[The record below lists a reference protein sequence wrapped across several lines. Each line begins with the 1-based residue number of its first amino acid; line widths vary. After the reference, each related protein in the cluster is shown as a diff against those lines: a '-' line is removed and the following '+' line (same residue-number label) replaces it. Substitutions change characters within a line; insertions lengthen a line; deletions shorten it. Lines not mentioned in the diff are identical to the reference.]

1 MNSQVVL
8 VLGALWL
15 TCTLGF
21 GATCLNNDGKT
32 IPVRAA
38 DKAEYLPVRDWWP
51 NPLITMTEENGF
63 TIALSPSLKPGPGFS
78 FEEALTNLDHQNCDK
93 WKFGAV
99 VLLGETAFHSP
110 ASNDRMEEEM
120 LRLKDALER
129 KGIVV
134 ILVPSA

>member
-1 MNSQVVL
+1 MNRQVL
-8 VLGALWL
+8 ALGGLWL
-15 TCTLGF
+15 TCTVAF
-21 GATCLNNDGKT
+21 GATCINKDGKT

-38 DKAEYLPVRDWWP
+38 DKAEYFPVRDWWP
-51 NPLITMTEENGF
+51 NPHITVTEGDGF
-63 TIALSPSLKPGPGFS
+63 TIALSPSMKREPGLT
-78 FEEALTNLDHQNCDK
+78 FEEALTRLDHLSCDQ

-99 VLLGETAFHSP
+99 VFLGENGLHSP
-110 ASNDRMEEEM
+110 ASDDRMEEDM